1 MKEEDNNQ
9 NTINDT
15 ENNNKDNLFLNKVFK
30 FITKE
35 KREIIG
41 CLKAYNK
48 QGNFYLIDCVEVFD
62 KKSEHFATNELFQN
76 NDEHQFYYESDTYQY
91 QYINNC
97 VFPLEEIGDIYMLKD
112 EIYNKLIKDIKDAS
126 ELYYQECKY
135 AKTDSITCNYNN
147 NTLTATLGDLVSYGY
162 LTGNKTDSN
171 DQYTVEDP
179 RNNKDI
185 SSCEITIE
193 LINNNIKVTSKPG
206 NSNCPTAY

>member
-9 NTINDT
+9 NIINDT

-112 EIYNKLIKDIKDAS
+112 EIYNKYKALIDKYLEEKRLKEEEQKKEEEQSLLQKNKDEKVED
-126 ELYYQECKY
+126 
-135 AKTDSITCNYNN
+135 NN
-147 NTLTATLGDLVSYGY
+147 NNEYESNENILNSIKEEKKKKKKKKKK
-162 LTGNKTDSN
+162 NK
-171 DQYTVEDP
+171 
-179 RNNKDI
+179 
-185 SSCEITIE
+185 
-193 LINNNIKVTSKPG
+193 
-206 NSNCPTAY
+206 